1 MSIILEI
8 VTPDSVVFSEDIEH
22 VVVPTVNGKIDLLEN
37 HIPIIDR
44 LIPGDIKIKW
54 NGEEKILAI
63 GSGFVESYG
72 NKVSII
78 TDQAMDVSNEDE
90 QAIDEAIARAKT
102 SLEEGKKSNLDQAQI
117 ELLEAAAR
125 FEMAKKIARR
135 KSG

>member
-1 MSIILEI
+1 M
-8 VTPDSVVFSEDIEH
+8 
-22 VVVPTVNGKIDLLEN
+22 PTVNGKIDILEK

-44 LIPGDIKIKW
+44 VIPGDIKIKW
-54 NGEEKILAI
+54 NGQEKFLAV
-63 GSGFVESYG
+63 GSGFVEVYG

-78 TDQAMDVSNEDE
+78 TDQALDVSKEDDRV
-90 QAIDEAIARAKT
+90 IDEAIARAKT

-125 FEMAKKIARR
+125 FEMAKKIARK

>member
-1 MSIILEI
+1 MPVILEI
-8 VTPDSVVFSEDIEH
+8 VTPDSIAFQEEVEH
-22 VVVPTVNGKIDLLEN
+22 VVVPTVNGKIDLLPK

-44 LIPGDIKIKW
+44 VIAGDIKIKW

-78 TDQAMDVSNEDE
+78 VDQAVDVYNEDE
-90 QAIDEAIARAKT
+90 LAIEEATNRAKIA
-102 SLEEGKKSNLDQAQI
+102 LEEGKKSKLDQSQI
-117 ELLEAAAR
+117 DLLEAAAR
-125 FEMAKKIARR
+125 FEMAKKIARK